1 MLVINYKENKPISDY
16 FKYSVNGNNQA
27 DIVRFVLLKEQEG
40 IDLSDES
47 FLVYAKCTDGYDFTD
62 KVLISRED
70 IEITDSEIIVDWH
83 LLRKHTANESL
94 KVSVSFESEEIVWQ
108 TQTFTLKINNGIL
121 GDEEIED
128 KYPTI
133 IGQMQQEIEEL
144 KKQKGGGASEV
155 LIDRVYLTYDDK
167 KSIRSD
173 YLELDYYDDDAGK
186 TKHFVN
192 DSTRIWVNF
201 ITTPINSK
209 MEEEIKNGRFIIRL
223 DYPLK
228 NRSQSSKIF
237 DDSGEFVAQHTSIKK
252 YGVGTR
258 GFAPNFIG
266 GELEMND
273 IKKEILLNSLIFV
286 NESDIRVNSY
296 GEKYIHKK
304 VSLFDYINNTCSLKA
319 DTGDKISLA
328 PITMDWVN
336 NDEQGKYLINGY
348 LGDCWSCGI
357 PHTFNNG
364 SNIGQ
369 ENHKY
374 FAGTKRAK
382 MFVGN
387 NNSFPNEKIGRT
399 NSVKLN
405 PAFACYTVV
414 KTADVYNDFGLYS
427 PYYIG
432 SYGGK
437 LHQFGNPNGDFV
449 ISGLEAPIGKKET
462 KKAYM
467 SARPRCCIL
476 NDNYETNEKAF
487 IKKYPQAEQQIR
499 LYCKC
504 AKNIG
509 DLGVGLVPIFRM
521 LITQK

>member
-40 IDLSDES
+40 IDLGSED
-47 FLVYAKCTDGYDFTD
+47 FKVYAKCTDGYNFVD
-62 KVLISRED
+62 KVLISSED

-108 TQTFTLKINNGIL
+108 TQSFTLKINNGVL
-121 GDEEIED
+121 GDEEMENT
-128 KYPTI
+128 YPTI
-133 IGQMQQEIEEL
+133 IAKMQKEIEEL

-155 LIDRVYLTYDDK
+155 LIDRVYLTYDEE

-173 YLELDYYDDDAGK
+173 YLGLDYHNGGE
-186 TKHFVN
+186 TKHFIN

-201 ITTPINSK
+201 ITTPINDK
-209 MEEEIKNGRFIIRL
+209 MEEEIKNGRFVIRL

-228 NRSQSSKIF
+228 NRSQSSLIF
-237 DDSGEFVAQHTSIKK
+237 DDATYFERQHTSIKK

-258 GFAPNFIG
+258 GFVPSFNDDNN
-266 GELEMND
+266 EMRD
-273 IKKEILLNSLIFV
+273 DKKEILLNSLIFV

-304 VSLFDYINNTCSLKA
+304 VSLFDYINNICSL
-319 DTGDKISLA
+319 TGDVENEKITLA
-328 PITMDWVN
+328 PITMDWIN
-336 NDEQGKYLINGY
+336 NNENGDKFFVGY
-348 LGDCWSCGI
+348 LLDVWSNGI

-364 SNIGQ
+364 EDILR
-369 ENHKY
+369 ENSSL
-374 FAGTKRAK
+374 FAGTKRMK
-382 MFVGN
+382 MFKGL
-387 NNSFPNEKIGRT
+387 NSFPDANVFGKS

-405 PAFACYTVV
+405 PAFACYTVL
-414 KTADVYNDFGLYS
+414 KSSEYPTKISLYS
-427 PYYIG
+427 PYYVG
-432 SYGGK
+432 TSGTKY
-437 LHQFGNPNGDFV
+437 FYFSNFTGNFV
-449 ISGLEAPIGKKET
+449 IAMRDVVASKRKT

-476 NDNYETNEKAF
+476 NDNYETNDKAF
-487 IKKYPQAEQQIR
+487 IKKYPQADQQIR

-504 AKNIG
+504 IKDIDEDGIAIA
-509 DLGVGLVPIFRM
+509 PIFRM